1 VIEEKV
7 SAMENR
13 IMTFISKSLQTL
25 YAPTVQS
32 TQEEQQQE
40 QQQQR
45 QQEQQQQQQ
54 QQQQKQQQ
62 LLVVTT
68 SAASGAMHEVRTTL
82 NLLVLPLDDIITG

>member
-1 VIEEKV
+1 
-7 SAMENR
+7 
-13 IMTFISKSLQTL
+13 MTFISKSLQTL

-40 QQQQR
+40 QQQQ

-62 LLVVTT
+62 LLVVT